1 MLLSCT
7 KDSRLVIQNTAEASH
22 ITDRA
27 VSIIIH
33 HFDIIIIFLTPVSTC
48 ISVRPD
54 GTIAS
59 SCGDINT
66 KSTFTLVNTQRTKSH
81 TAK

>member
-33 HFDIIIIFLTPVSTC
+33 HFDIIIIIFDSCLYMY
-48 ISVRPD
+48 ISE
-54 GTIAS
+54 A
-59 SCGDINT
+59 
-66 KSTFTLVNTQRTKSH
+66 
-81 TAK
+81 